1 MVFARVTWFG
11 AAGLVKSSEF
21 GQYRLIL
28 NKHEAKQFEP
38 CILTSKLSH
47 NGITSYKHSSMR

>member
-28 NKHEAKQFEP
+28 NKHEAKTVRTLG
-38 CILTSKLSH
+38 ILDF
-47 NGITSYKHSSMR
+47 